1 MNVIYKYIYIYLF
14 IKYVQLLISTKALL
28 FFSPLRTNE
37 SIFLVLLVKHFA
49 FCSGFQIASA
59 KAAQHRLERGVWTSV
74 RFGDMRRA
82 LAGLK

>member
-1 MNVIYKYIYIYLF
+1 MGCSYHN
-14 IKYVQLLISTKALL
+14 
-28 FFSPLRTNE
+28 
-37 SIFLVLLVKHFA
+37 

-82 LAGLK
+82 LSSMYYMQLFTFLEDGLVDSFSFYL